1 MRKVLFPFDKVKPD
15 SNIVIYGIG
24 DVGKQY
30 ISQLLSP
37 QGAQGI
43 KIALALDANGIL
55 TLTHLHYVP
64 VFPPETILHFDADK
78 YDYVVIA
85 VFNEETAT
93 GIRNTLHGYG
103 VPDEKIVW
111 SIRFYDDVKTLY
123 SPEVHT
129 WFMPS
134 FSWYGEDLIVK
145 GIFRNL
151 GINHPSYLDVG
162 CNLPYQGNNTALL
175 YLTGSKG
182 TSIDANINC
191 IHLMEQERPDDQNLC
206 VGVATEESEKNFYML
221 GDYEGLNSFSKDYID
236 DYINVKHF
244 REEGEV
250 KVNKVRCERLET
262 IIRKYCGGVFPDYFD
277 LDIEGLDD
285 AVIASYDFSQVCP
298 KVICVETH
306 SNKVCDQ
313 LLQQGYA
320 LYFEPPHNSIYV
332 QAKYMDKLIVTN
344 AVDSGRDAQVEPKTP
359 AIVEPTHELPQQD
372 REQRNE
378 TTPLPALKRL
388 RRMARVLI
396 KGY

>member
-1 MRKVLFPFDKVKPD
+1 MRKVLFPFDKVKPN
-15 SNIVIYGIG
+15 SNIIIYGIG
-24 DVGKQY
+24 EVGKQY

-64 VFPPETILHFDADK
+64 VFPPETIRYFDSSK

-85 VFNEETAT
+85 VFNEDTAA
-93 GIRNTLHGYG
+93 GIRKTLHEYG
-103 VPDEKIVW
+103 VPDEKIVH
-111 SIRFYDDVKTLY
+111 SIQFYDDIKTLY
-123 SPEVHT
+123 SPEVHP

-151 GINHPSYLDVG
+151 GINYPSYLDVG

-182 TSIDANINC
+182 INIDANINC
-191 IHLMEQERPDDQNLC
+191 IRLMEQERPDDQNLC

-221 GDYEGLNSFSKDYID
+221 GEYEGLNSFSEDYID
-236 DYINVKHF
+236 NYINVKHF

-250 KVNKVRCERLET
+250 KVNKVQCERLET
-262 IIRKYCGGVFPDYFD
+262 IVQKYCGGVFPDYFD

-306 SNKVCDQ
+306 SEEVRRQ
-313 LLQQGYA
+313 LLCQGYA
-320 LYFEPPHNSIYV
+320 LYFETPHNSIYV
-332 QAKYMDKLIVTN
+332 QAKYMGKLISIN
-344 AVDSGRDAQVEPKTP
+344 AMDAVKETQVPSKNPE
-359 AIVEPTHELPQQD
+359 VVPTEHESQKLRLED
-372 REQRNE
+372 V
-378 TTPLPALKRL
+378 TPLPALKRL